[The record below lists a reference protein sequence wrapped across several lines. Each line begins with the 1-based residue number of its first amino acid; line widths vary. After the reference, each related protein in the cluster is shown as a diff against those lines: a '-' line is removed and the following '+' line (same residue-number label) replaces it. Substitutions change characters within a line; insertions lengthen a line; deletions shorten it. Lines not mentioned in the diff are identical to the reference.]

1 MLTDRNN
8 KVTIITPSKR
18 SSSALMNRVS
28 FVSHLLTK
36 VKTPSSDIS
45 EQLPKNEHLQYRVEI
60 CELTEQM
67 HSMQLQHQSTE
78 VKDAIASTS
87 TQEDSSSSLI
97 NSDQLSTNE
106 VSPNES

>member
-18 SSSALMNRVS
+18 SSPALMNQVS
-28 FVSHLLTK
+28 FVSLLLTK

-45 EQLPKNEHLQYRVEI
+45 EQLPKHGHLQYRVEL

-67 HSMQLQHQSTE
+67 HSMQLQHQFTE
-78 VKDAIASTS
+78 VK
-87 TQEDSSSSLI
+87 EDSSPSLV

-106 VSPNES
+106 EVSPNQS